1 MIKKVYHTFRRK
13 ANGPLLSDLSD
24 RSFLILDAETN
35 GRIKEMMDWIRYRML
50 MRRLRGEIAVVV
62 NGKQKPQRAEKMKT
76 AGLTAC
82 KPCESIV

>member
-1 MIKKVYHTFRRK
+1 
-13 ANGPLLSDLSD
+13 
-24 RSFLILDAETN
+24 
-35 GRIKEMMDWIRYRML
+35 MMDWIRYRML